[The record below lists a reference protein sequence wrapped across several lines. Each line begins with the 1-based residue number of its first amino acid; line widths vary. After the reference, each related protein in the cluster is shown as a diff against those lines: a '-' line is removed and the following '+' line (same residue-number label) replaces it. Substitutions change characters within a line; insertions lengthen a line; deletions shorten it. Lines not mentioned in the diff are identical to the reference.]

1 MLPTVL
7 VVFYRTL
14 KTTLYCSKSC
24 IDTAYKI
31 KKKEKIQ
38 KQIDDKSDS
47 SIPKIDSIGDKPYMI
62 ITQFLNFLRKSICPI
77 QQFCHLLHGINLQE

>member
-1 MLPTVL
+1 MPTVL

-24 IDTAYKI
+24 VDKAYKA

-38 KQIDDKSDS
+38 EQIDDNNNS
-47 SIPKIDSIGDKPYMI
+47 SIPKIDSIGNKPYMI
-62 ITQFLNFLRKSICPI
+62 ITQFLKFLRKSIYPI
-77 QQFCHLLHGINLQE
+77 QQFCHLLHGIKCQE